1 MRRLRVRYLGIRRVE
16 RGGEERTQ
24 IPLARFVMAI
34 LALIGLEAL
43 LVLWLYELP
52 VRPAS
57 RGRAPG
63 LLRLAEPSILL
74 THPKGPLC
82 LLLLLVAAAIA
93 TVCRDLAE
101 LTRNQTKEVEQRQFE
116 LQRSVSRAYVLAAF
130 TGAIALFLKWGG

>member
-1 MRRLRVRYLGIRRVE
+1 MRRLRMLYVGIRRLE
-16 RGGEERTQ
+16 RGGDERIQ
-24 IPLARFVMAI
+24 IPLARFVIAI

-57 RGRAPG
+57 CGRTPG
-63 LLRLAEPSILL
+63 FLRLAEPSILL

-93 TVCRDLAE
+93 TVCRDLAD
-101 LTRNQTKEVEQRQFE
+101 LTRNQTKEVEQQQSE
-116 LQRSVSRAYVLAAF
+116 LQRSVSRAYLLAGF

>member
-1 MRRLRVRYLGIRRVE
+1 MLYMRIRRLE
-16 RGGEERTQ
+16 RSGEARAQ

-57 RGRAPG
+57 WERTSG

-82 LLLLLVAAAIA
+82 LLLLVIAAAIT
-93 TVCRDLAE
+93 TVCRDLVE
-101 LTRNQTKEVEQRQFE
+101 LTRNQTKEMEQRQFE
-116 LQRSVSRAYVLAAF
+116 LQRSVSRAYLLAGI